1 MAEGTN
7 PSRQRNRAVAQA
19 RGEVVYFLDDD
30 ALVAP
35 DCLRRLERHFG
46 DPAVTVVGGPS
57 LTPATDSLLQRAFGA
72 ALGLPLGSGGV
83 CARYRQAGGIRDT
96 SERELILCNLA
107 IRRERFLGCGG
118 LNERLY
124 PNEENELLDRLQQS
138 GARLLYDPQ
147 LAVRRSQRSTL
158 GAFVKQM
165 FRYGAG
171 RARQTRL
178 AGMTGLMPF
187 APLAFVAYLVTLPFA
202 ARMELYLPLLVYGA
216 ACLVSGMWGAWRE
229 RSLLLSLVLP
239 GIFPLMHCANGCG
252 LAAGF
257 LLPLPVEAC
266 YTEHDIVVRTV
277 PLSSDVSGVA

>member
-30 ALVAP
+30 ALVTP
-35 DCLRRLERHFG
+35 DCLRRLEQHFH

-57 LTPATDSLLQRAFGA
+57 LTPVTDSLLQRAFGA

-83 CARYRQAGGIRDT
+83 CARYRQDGDIRDT
-96 SERELILCNLA
+96 TERELILCNLA
-107 IRRERFLGCGG
+107 IRREHFLGCGG

-138 GARLLYDPQ
+138 GARLLYDPHLTVQ
-147 LAVRRSQRSTL
+147 RSQRPNL

-187 APLAFVAYLVTLPFA
+187 APLAFVVYLAALPFA

-216 ACLVSGMWGAWRE
+216 VCLISGILGAWRE
-229 RSLLLSLVLP
+229 RNLLLMVLLP

-266 YTEHDIVVRTV
+266 YTGNDIVVRTV
-277 PLSSDVSGVA
+277 PLSSNASGAA